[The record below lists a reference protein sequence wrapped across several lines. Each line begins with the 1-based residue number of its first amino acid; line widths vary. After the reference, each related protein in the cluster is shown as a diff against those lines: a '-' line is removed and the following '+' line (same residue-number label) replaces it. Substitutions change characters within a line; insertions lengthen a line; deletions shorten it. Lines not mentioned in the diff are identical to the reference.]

1 MNLILGWMQKHVRE
15 QVHTQPDTQGLR
27 KNQLEGNVS
36 GRKTGALKSN
46 CLRLCCEIINTD
58 LCDDVSVNLFVQHPQ
73 ERNGSR
79 DKVDDKWDWEIPDN
93 IIWITSIPEPRPGK
107 CDPIQMEI
115 AESRNGKM
123 KKFIANKINKQHW
136 RVTVPNLN
144 SALFRK
150 SPAKDEDKSDKE
162 SKRSSGFYDLQEAQ
176 LEYDKTRSLPNSVYV
191 DTSSSED
198 DEDNYEDARAASD
211 RSSNNLNKD
220 TSDTDLYV
228 DVESSQRVEST
239 NLSVS
244 NGKFEYDVPR
254 ISFKFFDK
262 NKNATTPVE
271 EEENADLYENDQ
283 PNYEPVNVLKVVK
296 SEVKIVLSSPPLED
310 KEAVEE
316 TDVSREET
324 PKTHP
329 SEKFVSQTA
338 IFVKSLEDIPVVIKS
353 AGSDPNLVLHE
364 HDDEDSSDGFY
375 KVPRSLKKTHRL
387 SQSLNDFDFEKLET
401 VAKLQQSSNHSSIE
415 HISASQVI
423 LQEDVD
429 KTESSEQKTDSERMD
444 YCKVRSRLPLRFK
457 RPVLLKKPKKAVNTW
472 NNFRTKFNNLML
484 EHAAQQ
490 RVGAFGDKDKVTI
503 NFEEMY
509 KNSKTKCKNVL
520 RNTGKIFN
528 KGKKD
533 SFEEEKSGSESAVKS
548 NASSQ
553 GLKAS
558 DIKYILNT
566 SDSSEVVENGVCEK
580 ADEDE
585 DDDGK
590 PTDDGTAKTTPTP
603 DDDKKEDFDFTSI
616 KTALKKKLF
625 TSESEGQNGF
635 EDVRRYVKQGG
646 DFCKELSAIL
656 QERAEAETQYAKSL
670 SKLSAKL
677 SRACRDGVGGLNEAW
692 KAVAQELEAR
702 AEGHRLMGM
711 ALLEETAKPLRSLTE
726 SQHRVRKQSETGV
739 DKAAR
744 LLADWRATEA
754 KGKKQSHACARE
766 NEKLQDAAVL
776 DTTKYGKQTISKS
789 TSLIHLAHIHGK
801 QNSSDK
807 ENAKLEGKKRKAEDA
822 VKKADIE
829 YYTLC
834 VRAERARL
842 EWEAAVLRGVNT
854 FQSLEEERLSNLKSV
869 LTSYLHHSNDLGPR
883 LIEATERIKGPITQA
898 EPTKD
903 ITAFQ
908 NLRYSSQQV
917 SEQLLPDF
925 YCEHITLAMNRERR
939 KQALVKL
946 LHLIRQDIER
956 ERKSKNG
963 LENLSKAIKQTPNFG
978 TEDSQQTV
986 TEKLYHMKSM
996 LTYLEGAR
1004 YKVQSALAELDSRPR
1019 AGHPLAPHITITRD
1033 KSGLQQSVL
1042 KVPQWLREEW
1052 FEQDRSPLSEKS
1064 LKSDK
1069 SDNSDPH
1076 INDVDDPEWP
1086 DRGAADGNSN
1096 QPDSDFDE
1104 FSSQCSSSG
1113 GNLCSTEESP
1123 VQPIATCRA
1132 IYPYTPNLPDE
1143 LPLKPGD
1150 ILSVYRQQ
1158 DDGWWLG
1165 ECSGSVGIFPATY
1178 VEIVKDC

>member
-1 MNLILGWMQKHVRE
+1 ME
-15 QVHTQPDTQGLR
+15 
-27 KNQLEGNVS
+27 
-36 GRKTGALKSN
+36 
-46 CLRLCCEIINTD
+46 EIR
-58 LCDDVSVNLFVQHPQ
+58 H
-73 ERNGSR
+73 R
-79 DKVDDKWDWEIPDN
+79 D
-93 IIWITSIPEPRPGK
+93 R
-107 CDPIQMEI
+107 
-115 AESRNGKM
+115 KM
-123 KKFIANKINKQHW
+123 KKFITNKINKQHW

-144 SALFRK
+144 SSLFRK
-150 SPAKDEDKSDKE
+150 SPFKDEDKSDKE

-198 DEDNYEDARAASD
+198 EGDFEDARAMSD
-211 RSSNNLNKD
+211 RSSNNINKD
-220 TSDTDLYV
+220 NSDTDLYV
-228 DVESSQRVEST
+228 DVESGQKIESS
-239 NLSVS
+239 NLDLN

-262 NKNATTPVE
+262 NKE
-271 EEENADLYENDQ
+271 ELSSDEAAKEDLYDNEQ
-283 PNYEPVNVLKVVK
+283 TNYEPVNVKVVK
-296 SEVKIVLSSPPLED
+296 SQVQIVLSSPS
-310 KEAVEE
+310 EE
-316 TDVSREET
+316 EKLQTEEEEM
-324 PKTHP
+324 PKSHP
-329 SEKFVSQTA
+329 SEKFVSQTE
-338 IFVKSLEDIPVVIKS
+338 IFVRSLEDIPLVIKS
-353 AGSDPNLVLHE
+353 AGSDPNLVLRE
-364 HDDEDSSDGFY
+364 HDDDDDDPNDGYY

-387 SQSLNDFDFEKLET
+387 SQSLNDFDFENIEEIP
-401 VAKLQQSSNHSSIE
+401 KLQPSDHSSIE
-415 HISASQVI
+415 HISASQI
-423 LQEDVD
+423 NLQDNSQCNGKDTEPSEQRTD
-429 KTESSEQKTDSERMD
+429 TESME
-444 YCKVRSRLPLRFK
+444 YCKARSRLPIRLR
-457 RPVLLKKPKKAVNTW
+457 RPSLLKKPKKAVDTW
-472 NNFRTKFNNLML
+472 NNFRSKFNNLML
-484 EHAAQQ
+484 EHAAHQ
-490 RVGAFGDKDKVTI
+490 RVGAFTEKEKVTI

-509 KNSKTKCKNVL
+509 KNSKTKCKKVFQ
-520 RNTGKIFN
+520 NTGKIFQKGN
-528 KGKKD
+528 KKTQD
-533 SFEEEKSGSESAVKS
+533 SFDSEKGSCVSVAKNNVSPERVE
-548 NASSQ
+548 
-553 GLKAS
+553 LRAS
-558 DIKYILNT
+558 DIEYILNT
-566 SDSSEVVENGVCEK
+566 SDSNEVVENGQCLS
-580 ADEDE
+580 DESKV
-585 DDDGK
+585 DDSKLTNDSR
-590 PTDDGTAKTTPTP
+590 TTP
-603 DDDKKEDFDFTSI
+603 DESKKEEFDFTSI
-616 KTALKKKLF
+616 KTAFKKKLF
-625 TSESEGQNGF
+625 TPEGQNGF
-635 EDVRRYVKQGG
+635 EDLRRYVKQGG
-646 DFCKELSAIL
+646 DFCKELSTIL
-656 QERAEAETQYAKSL
+656 QE
-670 SKLSAKL
+670 
-677 SRACRDGVGGLNEAW
+677 
-692 KAVAQELEAR
+692 
-702 AEGHRLMGM
+702 
-711 ALLEETAKPLRSLTE
+711 
-726 SQHRVRKQSETGV
+726 RVRKQSETAV

-744 LLADWRATEA
+744 LLGDWRATEA
-754 KGKKQSHACARE
+754 KGKKNSHACARE

-789 TSLIHLAHIHGK
+789 TSLIHLAHIHSK

-854 FQSLEEERLSNLKSV
+854 FQSLEEERLNNLKSV

-883 LIEATERIKGPITQA
+883 LIEATERLKSPVTQA

-903 ITAFQ
+903 ITTFQ
-908 NLRYSSQQV
+908 NLRFSSQQV
-917 SEQLLPDF
+917 AEQLLPDF

-946 LHLIRQDIER
+946 LHLIRQDIDR

-978 TEDSQQTV
+978 SEDSQQSV
-986 TEKLYHMKSM
+986 IEKLYHMKSM

-1113 GNLCSTEESP
+1113 GNLCSADESP
-1123 VQPIATCRA
+1123 VQPIATCKA

-1143 LPLKPGD
+1143 LILRPGD

-1178 VEIVKDC
+1178 VEIIKDC